1 MKTNFKYKANNF
13 INWKELLFQINYKN
27 MYSIRMIIVLCI
39 TTLLSVSL
47 YSQNDL
53 SLLDNPYVIKLSKEG
68 KLKKEI
74 SKQGYDIFTITSLKL
89 VGNLNAEDFRTINE
103 MSQLKY
109 LDLSEIRI
117 IPGRKK
123 YTSLKYYE
131 GGKSR
136 KKNLKILEHD
146 ILYDNIFYGLKNIV
160 AIVLPSDVKE
170 IKAEAFPKTG
180 NYDVY
185 FTNKPP
191 LLQSLKCFDKC
202 NKIIVPNLYFEDY
215 LYLGVSIGYKN
226 KLLKD
231 SAPDSFKICLNE
243 VNIESCL
250 RGAYPY
256 VKHLI
261 LKGNITRYDILEMQ
275 KCSNLESIDLSEA
288 TLKDFDNLGK
298 WGEML
303 ADRLV
308 KSDSLQILEK
318 RFTLLRD
325 SINTLF
331 KRKQIIIEEKKKLEE
346 EEKHKQEQRN
356 ANQFLYA
363 LIGLADET
371 VDEDYKNNK
380 MSSNKYISNKLFNG
394 LLSSVVKEELQKDSV
409 STVAGENFN
418 EILDSITNKISLI
431 RTEFNST
438 IDRKEK
444 MTKEFNKKKEEEY
457 SKIHNNSSIPNNLFR
472 HFTKIKN
479 ITLPNNTIVISE
491 NALPGNAIINYVPE
505 NVIISDN
512 IYY

>member
-1 MKTNFKYKANNF
+1 
-13 INWKELLFQINYKN
+13 
-27 MYSIRMIIVLCI
+27 MIIVLCI

-191 LLQSLKCFDKC
+191 LLQSFKCFDKC

-243 VNIESCL
+243 VNIDSCL

-308 KSDSLQILEK
+308 KSDSLQMLEK
-318 RFTLLRD
+318 RSAYLGD
-325 SINTLF
+325 SISILM
-331 KRKQIIIEEKKKLEE
+331 KEKQKIIDEMRKLEE
-346 EEKHKQEQRN
+346 EEQHKQEQKKM
-356 ANQFLYA
+356 NQFLYA
-363 LIGLADET
+363 LIGLADEVT
-371 VDEDYKNNK
+371 DEDYKNNK
-380 MSSNKYISNKLFNG
+380 ITSEKYVSNKLLNG
-394 LLSSVVKEELQKDSV
+394 VLGSVVEDELKEGTELTKVSDSFYE
-409 STVAGENFN
+409 A
-418 EILDSITNKISLI
+418 LDSITNKINLMVP
-431 RTEFNST
+431 EFKNI